1 MDMTTTYLGL
11 ELKSPLVAGA
21 SPLSRSIDSC
31 RVLED
36 GGAAAI
42 VLYWLFQDKI
52 ENDSVLHDH
61 YMDYGAD
68 SFAEALSY
76 MPHHVG
82 FPRGPDEYIEHLGKI
97 KKAVDIPVI
106 GSLNGTSVGGWVEH
120 ARMMQ
125 DAGADAVELN
135 VYFVAADPDTTAQEV
150 EARHF
155 DILEAVKAAVTIP
168 VALKLGPYFSALSN
182 FAHQLDAR
190 GADGLVLFNR
200 FYQPDIDL
208 EELEII
214 SDLRFS
220 APHEMRLPL
229 RWIAILD
236 AHIDASLAATTGVYT
251 SFDVLKLM
259 MAGADV
265 AMLCATL
272 LRNGIHSI
280 QFILEGMREWMED
293 HEYESIR
300 QMQGSMNQVTCPNPT
315 AFERGNYMKELN
327 TFRPFV

>member
-1 MDMTTTYLGL
+1 MDLSTTYLGM
-11 ELKSPLVAGA
+11 ELKNPLVAGA
-21 SPLSRSIDSC
+21 SPLSRSLDSC
-31 RVLED
+31 RELED
-36 GGAAAI
+36 AGAAAI
-42 VLYWLFQDKI
+42 VMYSLFQEQI
-52 ENDSVLHDH
+52 ENDAVAHDH
-61 YMDYGAD
+61 YMDYGTD

-76 MPHHVG
+76 MPHHLG
-82 FPRGPDEYIEHLGKI
+82 FPRGPDEYIENLAKV
-97 KKAVDIPVI
+97 KQAVDIPVI
-106 GSLNGTSVGGWVEH
+106 GSLNGASVGGWVEH

-125 DAGADAVELN
+125 DAGADGIELN
-135 VYFVAADPDTTAQEV
+135 VYLVAADV
-150 EARHF
+150 ETSGRDIEQRHI
-155 DILEAVKAAVTIP
+155 DILEAVKKAVTIP
-168 VALKLGPYFSALSN
+168 VAVKLGPYFSAMAH
-182 FAHQLDAR
+182 FAQQLEDA

-208 EELEII
+208 EELEIV

-236 AHIDASLAATTGVYT
+236 AHLDASLAATTGVYT
-251 SFDVLKLM
+251 SFDVLKMM

-265 AMLCATL
+265 TMLCATL
-272 LRNGIHSI
+272 LRNGVPSI

-293 HEYESIR
+293 HEYHSVK

-315 AFERGNYMKELN
+315 AFERGNYMRELN